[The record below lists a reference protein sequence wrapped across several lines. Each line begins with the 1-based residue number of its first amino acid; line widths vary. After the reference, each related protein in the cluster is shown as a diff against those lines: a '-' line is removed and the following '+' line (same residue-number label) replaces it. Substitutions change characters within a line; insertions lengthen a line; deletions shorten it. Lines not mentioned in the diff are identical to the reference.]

1 MESLKEMVK
10 KLMSRPTEITRI
22 QEEILSIAESQMSI
36 EKEIIEISASIKSDI
51 NSTIDA
57 NGKKIYT
64 NAESRDSA
72 FIEISNS
79 NTDYLSIKAKS
90 TGIDSKIKSLRIQLD
105 EENNIQ
111 RNIRSV
117 LPIFHLLDEN

>member
-72 FIEISNS
+72 FIEISNG
-79 NTDYLSIKAKS
+79 NTDYLSMKAKS